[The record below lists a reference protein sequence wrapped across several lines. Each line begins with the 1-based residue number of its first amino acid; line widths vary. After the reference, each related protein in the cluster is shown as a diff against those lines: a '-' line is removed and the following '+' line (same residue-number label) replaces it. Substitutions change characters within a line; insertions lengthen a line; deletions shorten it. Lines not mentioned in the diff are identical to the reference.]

1 VITETLKFRLADGTQ
16 RTAEAELGETQLPA
30 GEFLVAQPVS
40 LDGGDRK
47 LRQHRPVD
55 GRYREAGYERLDN
68 EILVGRR
75 LAVAAGRGYPVEV
88 ACLYGDDADGADPY
102 ALFEAYEGN
111 PLREACKVIREA
123 ELKVFPVSLLRG
135 LCWLAAVGV
144 AHRGIG
150 PDNVLWDARRGR
162 ALITDF
168 SVCTVFGT
176 MRTPVPG
183 FPAWVPKEQRSGA
196 ANGRVGQRDDIW
208 AAAQLIFYA
217 HTHGQEYVSRDQLVA
232 SGLGGQL
239 VQALAW
245 AFSPLTADRPTA
257 SELLAF
263 LGSPDPSPQGFT
275 AGPSLIKGRASFLAA
290 RNLKHHKDPVQVL
303 VPPDLDEDL
312 EWAQQSSGPARPP
325 AAPAAVESFAGAP
338 PVFADSPV
346 DDPRTAQD
354 QVGAPAPGEQPGDRG
369 KKAGFFGR
377 RRESR

>member
-1 VITETLKFRLADGTQ
+1 M
-16 RTAEAELGETQLPA
+16 
-30 GEFLVAQPVS
+30 
-40 LDGGDRK
+40 
-47 LRQHRPVD
+47 
-55 GRYREAGYERLDN
+55 
-68 EILVGRR
+68 
-75 LAVAAGRGYPVEV
+75 
-88 ACLYGDDADGADPY
+88 
-102 ALFEAYEGN
+102 
-111 PLREACKVIREA
+111 
-123 ELKVFPVSLLRG
+123 
-135 LCWLAAVGV
+135 
-144 AHRGIG
+144 
-150 PDNVLWDARRGR
+150 ARS
-162 ALITDF
+162 T
-168 SVCTVFGT
+168 
-176 MRTPVPG
+176 
-183 FPAWVPKEQRSGA
+183 FPAISWWPG
-196 ANGRVGQRDDIW
+196 
-208 AAAQLIFYA
+208 
-217 HTHGQEYVSRDQLVA
+217 
-232 SGLGGQL
+232 
-239 VQALAW
+239 AW